1 MKLSISLF
9 TFFICST
16 IAIAQ
21 SEAPEFIGS
30 NTIDSYV
37 NEAIEK
43 WQIPGVA
50 IGIVKDG
57 KLVYAKGF
65 GEQALGSGKP
75 VNSNTL
81 FMIGSNSKA
90 FTGTALAML
99 EHDGKCDL
107 NDPVVKWYPKL
118 KMQDPWLND
127 NLSLTDIVTHRIG
140 METFQGDFMYWDSDL
155 MQHEIIEKFGQLTPM
170 YAPRTKWGYCNAGY
184 VLAGKC
190 IKEISGQKWH
200 SYLNNTFF
208 NPLNMN
214 HTYCYVSDLE
224 HVSNVAK
231 AHTVSDGKIKVIPY
245 GNIDNLAPAGA
256 ISSTIE
262 DMSHWLIMQLDNG
275 KYNGQEIVP
284 ASVIEKTRTPYSIV
298 GQGSHPFNTSHFDL
312 YSLGW
317 ALQDYEGREVVSH
330 TGGVNGFL
338 TSVTMIPDENLGIL
352 VFTNT
357 DQNYFFEAM
366 KWEIADAYLG
376 LPFQDYS
383 NQYYSFYERKQEN
396 DAAEIYEWREKVDEK
411 NDWPTDISNFE
422 GTYAHEV
429 YGTIECSKKGKAL
442 ELSFEH
448 HPNLKAKLEYM
459 DDNTFL
465 CTYSDI
471 LYGIKT
477 FPFVIEGDEVKQFTL
492 SVADFL
498 EFTTYDFVKQV
509 LPEKD

>member
-1 MKLSISLF
+1 MKSILSLF
-9 TFFICST
+9 LFFISFS
-16 IAIAQ
+16 AIAQ
-21 SEAPEFIGS
+21 SETPEFISS
-30 NTIDSYV
+30 NEIDSYV
-37 NEAIEK
+37 KEAIDK

-50 IGIVKDG
+50 VGIVKDG

-65 GEQALGSGKP
+65 GEKALGSGQT
-75 VNSNTL
+75 VNSNTI

-99 EHDGKCDL
+99 EHEEKCDL
-107 NDPVVKWYPKL
+107 NDPVIKWYPKL
-118 KMQDPWLND
+118 KMQDPWLNS

-140 METFQGDFMYWDSDL
+140 METFQGDFMFWDSDL
-155 MQHEIIEKFGQLTPM
+155 MEYEVIEKFGQLTPM

-190 IKEISGQKWH
+190 IQEISGTKWH

-214 HTYCYVSDLE
+214 HTYCYVSDLK
-224 HVSNVAK
+224 HVGNIAK
-231 AHTVSDGKIKVIPY
+231 AHTLEDGKVKIIPY

-256 ISSTIE
+256 ISSSVE
-262 DMSHWLIMQLDNG
+262 DMSHWLIMQLNDG
-275 KYNGQEIVP
+275 KYNGQQVIP
-284 ASVIEKTRTPYSIV
+284 AEVIQKTRTPYSIV

-317 ALQDYEGREVVSH
+317 ALQDYEGREMVSH
-330 TGGVNGFL
+330 TGGINGFV

-357 DQNYFFEAM
+357 DQNYFFEAL
-366 KWEIADAYLG
+366 KWEIADAYLE

-383 NQYYSFYERKQEN
+383 NKYFSYYERNKLNEEK
-396 DAAEIYEWREKVDEK
+396 EIAGWQDKVDEK
-411 NDWPTDISNFE
+411 NDWPTDISNFV
-422 GTYAHEV
+422 GTYANEV

-442 ELSFEH
+442 ELSFQH
-448 HPNLKAKLEYM
+448 HLKLKAKLEYM
-459 DDNTFL
+459 GDNTFL
-465 CTYSDI
+465 CTYNDV
-471 LYGIKT
+471 LFGVKT
-477 FPFVIEGDEVKQFTL
+477 FPFKIEGNNVRSFTL

-498 EFTTYDFVKQV
+498 EKTTYDFVKQ
-509 LPEKD
+509 

>member
-1 MKLSISLF
+1 MKSFLPLLIFCISIFQFSAF
-9 TFFICST
+9 
-16 IAIAQ
+16 AQ
-21 SEAPEFIGS
+21 SETPEFISS
-30 NTIDSYV
+30 NKIDSYV
-37 NEAIEK
+37 KDAIDK

-65 GEQALGSGKP
+65 GEQALGSGKS

-99 EHDGKCDL
+99 EHQEKCDL
-107 NDPVVKWYPKL
+107 NDPVIKWYPRL

-155 MQHEIIEKFGQLTPM
+155 MQHEIIEKFGQLKPM

-190 IKEISGQKWH
+190 IKEISGEKWH

-231 AHTVSDGKIKVIPY
+231 AHTIIDGKTKIIPY

-256 ISSTIE
+256 ISSTVE

-275 KYNGQEIVP
+275 KYNGKQVLPEE
-284 ASVIEKTRTPYSIV
+284 VIQKTRTPYSIV

-317 ALQDYEGREVVSH
+317 ALQDYEGREMVSH
-330 TGGVNGFL
+330 TGGINGFV

-366 KWEIADAYLG
+366 KWEIADAYLD

-383 NQYYSFYERKQEN
+383 NKYFTFYERNKLNEEKEI
-396 DAAEIYEWREKVDEK
+396 AEWQEKVDEK
-411 NDWPTDISNFE
+411 KDWPTDISNFE

-442 ELSFEH
+442 ELSFQH

-459 DDNTFL
+459 GENQFL

-477 FPFVIEGDEVKQFTL
+477 FPFVFDGDQVKSFTL

-498 EFTTYDFVKQV
+498 EHTTYDFVKQ
-509 LPEKD
+509 

>member
-1 MKLSISLF
+1 MKISLSILALF
-9 TFFICST
+9 LVMSSGFS
-16 IAIAQ
+16 Q
-21 SEAPEFIGS
+21 SDAPEFISS
-30 NTIDSYV
+30 NKIDSYV
-37 NEAIEK
+37 TEALEK

-50 IGIVKDG
+50 IGIIKDG

-65 GEQALGSGKP
+65 GETALGSGKK
-75 VNSNTL
+75 VNANTL

-99 EHDGKCDL
+99 EHEEKCDL
-107 NDPVVKWYPKL
+107 NDPVIKWYPRL

-155 MQHEIIEKFGQLTPM
+155 AQYEIIQKFGQLKPM

-190 IKEISGQKWH
+190 IEEISGTKWNN
-200 SYLNNTFF
+200 YLNNTFF

-214 HTYCYVSDLE
+214 HTYCYVSDLK

-231 AHTVSDGKIKVIPY
+231 AHTVIDGKTKIIPY

-256 ISSTIE
+256 ISSTVE
-262 DMSHWLIMQLDNG
+262 DMSHWLIMQLNNG
-275 KYNGQEIVP
+275 KYNGQEVLP
-284 ASVIEKTRTPYSIV
+284 EEVIQKTRTPYSII

-317 ALQDYEGREVVSH
+317 GLQDYEGREMVSH
-330 TGGVNGFL
+330 TGGINGFV

-357 DQNYFFEAM
+357 DHNYFYEAM
-366 KWEIADAYLG
+366 KWEIVDAYLE

-383 NQYYSFYERKQEN
+383 NKYFSFYTRKTESE
-396 DAAEIYEWREKVDEK
+396 ASEIEAWQEKVKAK
-411 NDWPTDISNFE
+411 NEWPTDITNFV

-429 YGTIECSKKGKAL
+429 YGTIECQKKGKAL

-448 HPNLKAKLEYM
+448 HPNLKATLEYM
-459 DDNTFL
+459 EHNEFL
-465 CTYSDI
+465 CTYSDR
-471 LYGIKT
+471 LYGIKI
-477 FPFVIEGDEVKQFTL
+477 FPFVIEGEEVKQFTL

-498 EFTTYDFVKQV
+498 EFTTYDFVKQ
-509 LPEKD
+509 

>member
-1 MKLSISLF
+1 MKYATSLLCLVF
-9 TFFICST
+9 TIFQFS
-16 IAIAQ
+16 AIAQ
-21 SEAPEFIGS
+21 SEAPEFISS
-30 NTIDSYV
+30 NKINDYV
-37 NEAIEK
+37 KEAIDK

-65 GEQALGSGKP
+65 GEQAMGSGKS

-99 EHDGKCDL
+99 DHEGKCDL
-107 NDPVVKWYPKL
+107 NDPVIKWYPRL

-155 MQHEIIEKFGQLTPM
+155 MQHEIIEKFGQLKPI

-208 NPLNMN
+208 NPLEMN

-231 AHTVSDGKIKVIPY
+231 AHTIIDGKTKVIPY

-256 ISSTIE
+256 ISSTVE

-275 KYNGQEIVP
+275 NYNGQEVLP
-284 ASVIEKTRTPYSIV
+284 EEVIQKTRTPYSIV

-317 ALQDYEGREVVSH
+317 ALQDYEGREIVSH
-330 TGGVNGFL
+330 TGGINGFL

-357 DQNYFFEAM
+357 DQNYFFEAV
-366 KWEIADAYLG
+366 KWEIADAYLE

-383 NQYYSFYERKQEN
+383 NKYFTFFERNKLNEEE
-396 DAAEIYEWREKVDEK
+396 EIASWQEKVAE
-411 NDWPTDISNFE
+411 NIEWPTDISNFV
-422 GTYAHEV
+422 GTYNHEV
-429 YGTIECSKKGKAL
+429 YGNIECVKKGKAL
-442 ELSFEH
+442 ELSFQH
-448 HPNLKAKLEYM
+448 HLDLTAKLEYM
-459 DDNTFL
+459 NDNTFL
-465 CTYSDI
+465 CTYNDV
-471 LYGIKT
+471 LYGVKT
-477 FPFVIEGDEVKQFTL
+477 FPFVIEGDQVKSFTL

-498 EFTTYDFVKQV
+498 EFTTYDFVKQ
-509 LPEKD
+509 